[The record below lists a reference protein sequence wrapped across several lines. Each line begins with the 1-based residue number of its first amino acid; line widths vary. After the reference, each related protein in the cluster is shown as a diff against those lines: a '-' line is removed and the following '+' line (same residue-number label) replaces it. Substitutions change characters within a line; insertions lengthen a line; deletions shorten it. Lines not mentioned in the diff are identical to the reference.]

1 MPQNRIMAYRALLR
15 DCFQTALA
23 RVEPKQAI
31 IAGFKSHP
39 VPGLAA
45 GGQYYVLAFGKAA
58 CPMAEASLT
67 LLPKDQIGRCLVIT
81 NQENYY
87 QIDGAEIL
95 ISSHPIPDERGV
107 QASQQVI
114 DMLSNLKAEDQLI
127 CLISGGGSAL
137 LPAPAEGI
145 SFEDKMLSNQL
156 MLKADMPIH
165 HINMVRQ
172 HLSALKGGG
181 LRQLAEPA
189 KVTSYILS
197 DVIGNDL
204 NVIASGPTMGKIGT
218 KAQACDILKSYN
230 LWSAI
235 PPSVQSLL
243 QGSDQHNISAT
254 EQLQYQKNSHLV
266 ASNQSCLE
274 VIKLKL
280 QDKFQAIILT
290 DQLGGNVSEA
300 ANYLCKQALK
310 YYPQK
315 PIALIAGGETTVKVT
330 GSGKGGRNQELALYV
345 ARALQQKT
353 DFGNWV
359 FMSAGTDGRDGP
371 TDAAGAIVDDNSLH
385 RLSEAAIDLDAILEQ
400 NDSYHALSASGDLL
414 ITGGTGTNVADIQV
428 LMIC

>member
-1 MPQNRIMAYRALLR
+1 MPNNKIMEYRTLLQ
-15 DCFQTALA
+15 DCFQAALA
-23 RVEPKQAI
+23 RVDPKQAI
-31 IAGFKSHP
+31 ITGFKSHP
-39 VPGLAA
+39 VPTLAA
-45 GGQYYVLAFGKAA
+45 RGRYYVLAFGKAA
-58 CPMAEASLT
+58 CPMAEASLA
-67 LLPKDQIGRCLVIT
+67 LLPGDQIGKCLVIT

-87 QIDGAEIL
+87 DITDADIL

-107 QASQQVI
+107 HASQQVMN
-114 DMLSNLKAEDQLI
+114 MLSRLQAEDQLI

-137 LPAPAEGI
+137 LPAPIAGI

-165 HINMVRQ
+165 HINLVRQ

-189 KVTSYILS
+189 KVISYILS

-218 KAQACDILKSYN
+218 KTQTRDLLKSYQ
-230 LWSAI
+230 LWSSL
-235 PPSVQSLL
+235 PETVQNVLM
-243 QGSDQHNISAT
+243 GGDEGVVSDMD
-254 EQLQYQKNSHLV
+254 QLQYQKNSHLV

-274 VIKLKL
+274 AIKMKL
-280 QDKFQAIILT
+280 ENKFQAIIVT
-290 DQLGGNVSEA
+290 NQLGGNVTEA

-345 ARALQQKT
+345 AKAFRQKT
-353 DFGNWV
+353 DFDNWI

-371 TDAAGAIVDDNSLH
+371 TDAAGAIVDAKTLH
-385 RLSEAAIDLDAILEQ
+385 RLSEAGIDLDAVLEQ

-428 LMIC
+428 LLIA